1 MKKISTLLVL
11 AVFAIN
17 VSASNTE
24 AAKEKEIQDL
34 YWKAVKFYNE
44 EDYSKALM
52 YFNYVL
58 DQDSENYEYNYYVG
72 LCYFQMN
79 RIKLAKYYFR
89 NISDDNLYKMK
100 IMLVTRVE
108 SDVEGDF

>member
-34 YWKAVKFYNE
+34 YWKAVKFYR
-44 EDYSKALM
+44 
-52 YFNYVL
+52 
-58 DQDSENYEYNYYVG
+58 
-72 LCYFQMN
+72 
-79 RIKLAKYYFR
+79 RI
-89 NISDDNLYKMK
+89 
-100 IMLVTRVE
+100 TRKR
-108 SDVEGDF
+108 